1 MNKKINIYL
10 INDGDYNYYIAGN
23 SIISV
28 IEHFFDDYVDE
39 KLYTKIEK
47 FGFDIS
53 KLDEKKLSEEIY
65 DKVEEEYINFNKV
78 IEELK
83 KDEIKL
89 PMVILSKEE

>member
-1 MNKKINIYL
+1 MNKQINIYL
-10 INDGDYNYYIAGN
+10 IYDGDYNYYIAGN

-39 KLYTKIEK
+39 ELYTKIEK

-53 KLDEKKLSEEIY
+53 KLTEKKLNEEIY
-65 DKVEEEYINFNKV
+65 DKTDEEYINFNRI

-83 KDEIKL
+83 RDEIKL
-89 PMVILSKEE
+89 PIIVLTKEE